1 MMKINRLLIK
11 ITATNKTYSFDR
23 EFKSGLN
30 LIASDD
36 NTKGKSSILVGIYYV
51 LGLEEIIG
59 GTNEKV
65 LTSVYKSKIQDE
77 NRSWNVISS
86 SVYLEINNGN
96 ETVTIY
102 RSAKDERRDS
112 RLVTVF
118 FSSINMINDES
129 TGFEDYYVHMPNAA
143 TNEKGFHTFLEKFIG
158 AELPMVP
165 ASDGKD
171 RKLYLQ
177 LVFAALFIEQK
188 KGWSS
193 IYAGIPYLGIR
204 DPKKRVTEYLLN
216 LHTFENERKR
226 SEILNREKYQTE
238 RWMSIYKSMVVEQN
252 KVQCSVDGIPS
263 KPEILSSDF
272 IKKIT
277 IKRAVGK
284 EMSIDDWIKELERE
298 YEAFETKHP
307 RIIDNFDQLQTELQS
322 VEAEIKEIEAEEKD
336 LCDELSRS
344 RRKEKNSQDNL
355 WVINNDIKNN
365 KDAKR
370 LQDLGS
376 EKEID
381 VFGETCPVCGQ
392 KIHDS
397 LLPIQHDI
405 VVMSF
410 DESINHLKAQKNMI
424 EFSINHY
431 KDRIKKLEQAIE
443 SLRSRKVTLLRLAKS
458 LRRDVYSVDEDYS
471 ETIIYKRV
479 EIERHIDTLRAFK
492 IQISSILND
501 FVKASNEW
509 ERLQNEKSLLPQD
522 ICDQDDVNTICEFK
536 DRFVENL
543 RTYNYTSVD
552 NLMSIDIS
560 KDNYMPVIDD
570 FDMKFDSSAS
580 DNIRAIWAY
589 TMALAQ
595 TSKKIKANWPGIIIF
610 DEPGQHSIGAEDMK
624 SFFSNAI
631 NMLNEEQIIV
641 GITLNSADIK
651 QVVDELQD
659 RINFIH
665 IEERAFM

>member
-11 ITATNKTYSFDR
+11 ITATNKTYTFDK
-23 EFKSGLN
+23 EFKTGLN

-36 NTKGKSSILVGIYYV
+36 NTKGKSSILAGIYYA
-51 LGLEEIIG
+51 LGFEEIIG
-59 GTNEKV
+59 GINEKV
-65 LTSVYKSKIQDE
+65 LTSVYKTKIQDE
-77 NRSWNVISS
+77 KRSWNVLSS
-86 SVYLEINNGN
+86 AVYLEINNGN
-96 ETVTIY
+96 DTVTLY
-102 RSAKDERRDS
+102 RSAKDERRDT

-118 FSSINMINDES
+118 FSGINMINDDG

-226 SEILNREKYQTE
+226 SEILNRERYQTE
-238 RWMSIYKSMVVEQN
+238 RWTSMYKLLLVEEA
-252 KVQCSVDGIPS
+252 KAQCRVDTIPS
-263 KPEILSSDF
+263 KPEILPSNF
-272 IKKIT
+272 VEKTI
-277 IKRAVGK
+277 IKRSVGK
-284 EMSIDDWIKELERE
+284 EISIDDWIKELERE
-298 YEAFETKHP
+298 HEILETKRP
-307 RIIDNFDQLQTELQS
+307 RIVDNYEQLQTELQS
-322 VEAEIKEIEAEEKD
+322 VEAELADIDTEEKD
-336 LCDELSRS
+336 LCAELSGC
-344 RRKEKNSQDNL
+344 RRKVKTAQDNL
-355 WVINNDIKNN
+355 WILNNDIKNN

-376 EKEID
+376 DKEIE
-381 VFGETCPVCGQ
+381 VFGEKCPVCGQ

-397 LLPIQHDI
+397 LLPIQHDTF
-405 VVMSF
+405 VMSF
-410 DESINHLKAQKNMI
+410 DESINHLKAQKEMI
-424 EFSINHY
+424 VFWASHY
-431 KDRIKKLEQAIE
+431 KERIKKLEEAIE
-443 SLRSRKVTLLRLAKS
+443 SLRSRKITLLRLAKS
-458 LRRDVYSVDEDYS
+458 LRRDVYSVDDDYS
-471 ETIIYKRV
+471 ETIIYKRI
-479 EIERHIDTLRAFK
+479 EIERHIEILNEFK
-492 IQISSILND
+492 IQINSVLND

-509 ERLQNEKSLLPQD
+509 NDLQKEKSMLPQEV
-522 ICDQDDVNTICEFK
+522 CDQDDINTIREFK

-543 RTYNYTSVD
+543 KAYNYTSVD
-552 NLMSIDIS
+552 NLLNIDIS

-595 TSKKIKANWPGIIIF
+595 TSKTVKANWPGIMIF

-624 SFFSNAI
+624 SFFINSI
-631 NMLNEEQIIV
+631 NMANEEQIIV
-641 GITLNSADIK
+641 GITLNSEDIK
-651 QVVDELQD
+651 RVVDSLQNK
-659 RINFIH
+659 INFIH
-665 IEERAFM
+665 IEDRAFA